1 TRRRRASSGPT
12 AAGRLQ
18 SSIALLQPDW
28 RVDSRVPICRTA
40 AGQARVQDT
49 LVLDKTEQLK
59 ALGHPLRVRVLE
71 MLGQEGREQLTNREL
86 AERLGVDPGHLHFH
100 VRMLLKAGLIEL
112 ANDGGGREKPY
123 RAVAKTF
130 RVAPELL
137 ASGGARDI
145 QAAMIDQVQR
155 AHGLYSETGQFRGAQ
170 LEVRLDLARA
180 LEMMTAFLTAARDVE
195 DQGADKLVLTMFP
208 HPPPPSHAYPRPN

>member
-1 TRRRRASSGPT
+1 
-12 AAGRLQ
+12 
-18 SSIALLQPDW
+18 
-28 RVDSRVPICRTA
+28 
-40 AGQARVQDT
+40 VQDT
-49 LVLDKTEQLK
+49 LVLDKPEQLK

-86 AERLGVDPGHLHFH
+86 AQRLAVDPGHLHFH

-112 ANDGGGREKPY
+112 ADGGGREKPY

-170 LEVRLDLARA
+170 LELRLDLARA
-180 LEMMTAFLTAARDVE
+180 LEMMTAFLQAARDVE
-195 DQGADKLVLTMFP
+195 DEAAQKIVLTMFA
-208 HPPPPSHAYPRPN
+208 HPPASQD